1 MISNAPSTL
10 PRASRPEMK
19 KRCVELK
26 QVDRQATYSPS
37 NVDLGAKQ
45 QRVHDRG
52 DDQRQR
58 VEHGRVDGPATTHRP
73 RDEDEGD
80 ASVQH
85 ALIINL

>member
-1 MISNAPSTL
+1 MRRIEAGRSSGH
-10 PRASRPEMK
+10 
-19 KRCVELK
+19 
-26 QVDRQATYSPS
+26 SPS